1 MTRSSTPPPHLGAV
15 DRRLTGTTEFSNLPR
30 KYKISITGCRV
41 QCTVHEV
48 MDIGPAPH
56 FARRLGAFVP
66 PEQVVDVGAGI
77 TGLFRDYGYR
87 RDRHRARLKFLAA
100 DWAPARFRQVLE
112 QKYLRRWRTKPDTDA
127 RSWRLSGSGR
137 LWVFAAGRVM
147 DARWRGCPDTEAVGR
162 PTRAA
167 FRRYGTH
174 M

>member
-1 MTRSSTPPPHLGAV
+1 M

-66 PEQVVDVGAGI
+66 PVQVVDVGAGI
-77 TGLFRDYGYR
+77 TGLFRDYGYWS
-87 RDRHRARLKFLAA
+87 DRHGARLKFLASRLGTGALPAGARTEVPAAMA
-100 DWAPARFRQVLE
+100 DEAGHRRQVLAAE
-112 QKYLRRWRTKPDTDA
+112 RIGAAVGVRCWSRD
-127 RSWRLSGSGR
+127 GR
-137 LWVFAAGRVM
+137 AMA
-147 DARWRGCPDTEAVGR
+147 RGCPDTEAVGR
-162 PTRAA
+162 PLVPRSAEM
-167 FRRYGTH
+167 GTH